1 MNTFTSLQALYVEI
15 DKQRNLVRKIESIIS
30 SQDLSLITEVQ
41 HLLRLKR
48 LKEERTRLDDL
59 NEQLNES
66 IDTLSIPAVWMTT

>member
-1 MNTFTSLQALYVEI
+1 MNTFTSLETLYEEI
-15 DKQRNLVRKIESIIS
+15 DKQRNLVRKIESIIR

-48 LKEERTRLDDL
+48 LKDERTRLDDL

-66 IDTLSIPAVWMTT
+66 IDTLCIPAVWMTT